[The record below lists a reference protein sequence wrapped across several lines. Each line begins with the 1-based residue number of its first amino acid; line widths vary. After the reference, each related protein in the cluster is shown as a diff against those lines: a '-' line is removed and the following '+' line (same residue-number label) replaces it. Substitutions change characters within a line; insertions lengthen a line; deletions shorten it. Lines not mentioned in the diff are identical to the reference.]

1 MDFKKYGEYHRC
13 KVVAN
18 IMISDTTAKL
28 KVPRI
33 FSFKA
38 GQCVNI
44 SVSNTIPPRI
54 YNISSGEKDDCIEIL
69 YKIVSEGKL
78 TPILKN
84 LSRGDHINVS
94 KPFGKFLSSADPS
107 WFIANGI
114 GITPFLSM
122 INSGDSNNKKLIHG
136 SRDISDFYFSD
147 FLEKKLKENYI
158 RCYTGVEKFNFFQ
171 GRISQY
177 LLSLADLPVN
187 NKYYLCGSAEM
198 VVDIRELLIGKG
210 ISFQNILAEIY
221 F

>member
-18 IMISDTTAKL
+18 DMISFTTAKL
-28 KVPRI
+28 KILRF

-38 GQCVNI
+38 GQCVSI
-44 SVSNTIPPRI
+44 SVSNIIPPRI
-54 YNISSGEKDDCIEIL
+54 YNISSGEKDDCIEII
-69 YKIVSEGKL
+69 YKILPEGKL
-78 TPILKN
+78 TPKLKK
-84 LSRGDHINVS
+84 LSKGDYINVS

-107 WFIANGI
+107 WFIAAGI

-122 INSGDSNNKKLIHG
+122 INSGAGNTKKLIHG

-158 RCYTGVEKFNFFQ
+158 KCYTGVEKFSFFQ

-177 LLSLADLPVN
+177 LHSLEDLPVN